1 VQALNLL
8 GRAIECD
15 PRSTP
20 LLQQRRS
27 AILQLLLAELVSSL
41 AARMASGWLCD
52 APSMPKFQVRT

>member
-8 GRAIECD
+8 GRAIERD

-41 AARMASGWLCD
+41 AARMASGWLC
-52 APSMPKFQVRT
+52 MPKFQART